1 MIPCKSCGE
10 AISILIPRSKFLSPD
25 RARTA
30 CAKTRRLSMFK
41 TQTKMVLGVILEAI
55 LRIWRLG
62 ILIWAWAW
70 AWAWVWAWA
79 WAFGLGL
86 GLGRG
91 LGLGLGL
98 GPGLGLGL
106 PNSEECLSFLFVF
119 LYHSFHNLLQSHA

>member
-1 MIPCKSCGE
+1 
-10 AISILIPRSKFLSPD
+10 
-25 RARTA
+25 
-30 CAKTRRLSMFK
+30 MFK
-41 TQTKMVLGVILEAI
+41 TQIKTVLGVILEAI

-86 GLGRG
+86 GLKRG

-106 PNSEECLSFLFVF
+106 PNSEECLSFLFCFSVP
-119 LYHSFHNLLQSHA
+119 LLPRPVTLPRVCSN

>member
-1 MIPCKSCGE
+1 MLGGHFDPYPQIH
-10 AISILIPRSKFLSPD
+10 ILG
-25 RARTA
+25 AQTA

-41 TQTKMVLGVILEAI
+41 TQITTVLGVILEAI

-86 GLGRG
+86 GLKRG

-98 GPGLGLGL
+98 GPGL
-106 PNSEECLSFLFVF
+106 
-119 LYHSFHNLLQSHA
+119 